1 MKKTL
6 ALICVLCLNTIVL
19 GQTQMNWFSDINIC
33 ETEDSI
39 VNFPIGDYN
48 DYTFNWFF
56 EDDSLTIDSSIFVLN
71 SGIYSIELYGADTLV
86 ASFEAT
92 VDLIDNEFMLTLTD
106 FDINVDSLVSI
117 CLEDGPTLITNQVDY
132 THTWFLD
139 GDIIGGDTLTDRN
152 LSIDDIIDEIDFNQE
167 YEYSVEVET
176 ACGIYL
182 SKNVVTMLVNECN
195 CALDMPNVFTPNGDE
210 FNNLFQPLNNHELET
225 DAERICK
232 STDYKMEVYS
242 QWGRHMA
249 SVNSGD
255 EYPSW
260 DGLNKR
266 GNEVPDGIYYYRI
279 VYNVNVYTLPEE
291 KEITGFFHLYR

>member
-6 ALICVLCLNTIVL
+6 TLICVLCLNTIVL
-19 GQTQMNWFSDINIC
+19 CQTQMNWFSDINIC

-132 THTWFLD
+132 THTCLLYTSD
-139 GDIIGGDTLTDRN
+139 AA
-152 LSIDDIIDEIDFNQE
+152 DE
-167 YEYSVEVET
+167 
-176 ACGIYL
+176 
-182 SKNVVTMLVNECN
+182 
-195 CALDMPNVFTPNGDE
+195 
-210 FNNLFQPLNNHELET
+210 
-225 DAERICK
+225 
-232 STDYKMEVYS
+232 
-242 QWGRHMA
+242 
-249 SVNSGD
+249 
-255 EYPSW
+255 
-260 DGLNKR
+260 
-266 GNEVPDGIYYYRI
+266 
-279 VYNVNVYTLPEE
+279 
-291 KEITGFFHLYR
+291 